1 MLESFPMDE
10 ILYVDEARING
21 FVGWEHSSNELP
33 MFVSSVS
40 AGFAS
45 LIEDFMD
52 KRLTLDELI
61 VRNKAA
67 SFLVRVGGTS
77 MIGAGIMDKAVLLVD
92 KSMKPKHNDIVIAV
106 LDNEFFVKRLR
117 ITPEGAFLVPDN
129 PKYPISKLDEDRGD
143 YIWAVVVA
151 AINSFR

>member
-1 MLESFPMDE
+1 MEQ
-10 ILYVDEARING
+10 IHYNDEARIEG
-21 FVGWEHSSNELP
+21 FVGWEQSVNELP
-33 MFVSSVS
+33 MFLSSVS

-77 MIGAGIMDKAVLLVD
+77 MVGAGIMDQAVLLVD
-92 KSMKPKHNDIVIAV
+92 KSMKPQNGDIVIAV
-106 LDNEFFVKRLR
+106 LDNEFFVKRMRL
-117 ITPEGAFLVPDN
+117 GHDGVLLVPDN
-129 PKYPISKLDEDRGD
+129 PAYPISRLDEDRGD